1 MTELTAPTGAIE
13 ATRPG
18 GPEDDRPPILID
30 HRVRLQIL
38 GAILLGIFLSALDQ
52 TVVGTAL
59 PRIVTDLR
67 GNELYTWVFTIYL
80 LTATVSGPVY
90 GKLSDLFGR
99 RPMLMIGI
107 TLFLLGSVLCGL
119 SSEMWQLVLFRGI
132 QGLGAGSI
140 FPIALAVIGDLFTPV
155 ERGKYQGLFGAA
167 FGLSS
172 LIGPAIGGLITDTVG
187 WHWVFFVNLPLGL
200 VSLLIIWRTL
210 PSLSRPDRARN
221 VDYLGVAVFT
231 LAIVPIL
238 VGLTNAQSGAW
249 TDPTVGGF
257 ILAGLALAGVF
268 LWVESRAAEPL
279 VPLELFRNRTF
290 TVSVASVFLAAFGFF
305 ATVVFLP
312 RWFQVVAG
320 TSATESGY
328 QVLPLLLGLI
338 FSATTAGQVVS
349 RTGRYRWIAV
359 GAMVVLAVGLL
370 LLSNLRADTPRPLL
384 WFWMLVAGVGIGPI
398 FAIFPLIVQNAVP
411 FERLGVATANLTFF
425 QQVGGTVGLSIAGSI
440 FGATL
445 RREVPAQ
452 LGAANLPPQLT
463 DAFASRGLDTE
474 QVAAV
479 GDLGER
485 ILADVPAQFRS
496 AVEPHIP
503 AIVDAIHE
511 AVSIATAST
520 FMVGVA
526 AALAAGAMAFFLRE
540 MRLRGAADPDD
551 AARAEDGEE
560 IRREPLAVD

>member
-1 MTELTAPTGAIE
+1 MADPALAAPSDE
-13 ATRPG
+13 
-18 GPEDDRPPILID
+18 PPIPID

-38 GAILLGIFLSALDQ
+38 GAILLGVFLSALDQ

-67 GNELYTWVFTIYL
+67 GNDLYTWVFTIYL
-80 LTATVSGPVY
+80 LTATVSGPIY

-107 TLFLLGSVLCGL
+107 GLFLLGSALCGL

-140 FPIALAVIGDLFTPV
+140 FPIALAVIGDLFTPA
-155 ERGKYQGLFGAA
+155 ERGRYQGLFGAV
-167 FGLSS
+167 FGLSA
-172 LIGPAIGGLITDTVG
+172 LIGPAIGGLITDSVG
-187 WHWVFFVNLPLGL
+187 WQWVFLVNLPLGL
-200 VSLLIIWRTL
+200 VSLLIIGRTL

-221 VDYLGVAVFT
+221 IDYLGVAVFT

-238 VGLTNAQSGAW
+238 VGLTNAQSGSW
-249 TDPTVGGF
+249 TGLTVAGF
-257 ILAGLALAGVF
+257 ILAGVTLSGVF
-268 LWVESRAAEPL
+268 VWVESRAAEPL
-279 VPLELFRNRTF
+279 VPLDLFRNRTF
-290 TVSVASVFLAAFGFF
+290 TISVASVFFAAFGFF

-338 FSATTAGQVVS
+338 ASATTAGQVVS
-349 RTGRYRWIAV
+349 RTGRYRWLAV
-359 GAMVVLAVGLL
+359 GAMVVLAIGLL

-384 WFWMLVAGVGIGPI
+384 WFWMLVTGVGIGPI
-398 FAIFPLIVQNAVP
+398 FAIFPLVVQNAVALA
-411 FERLGVATANLTFF
+411 RLGVATANLTFF
-425 QQVGGTVGLSIAGSI
+425 QQVGGTVGLAIAGSV

-452 LGAANLPPQLT
+452 LSSAGVPGQLT
-463 DAFASRGLDTE
+463 DAFASRGFDAN

-485 ILADVPAQFRS
+485 ILADVPAEFRS
-496 AVEPHIP
+496 FVEPHVP
-503 AIVDAIHE
+503 AIVDAVHE
-511 AVSIATAST
+511 AFSLATAST
-520 FMVGVA
+520 FLIGVG
-526 AALAAGAMAFFLRE
+526 AALAAAVMAFFLRE
-540 MRLRGAADPDD
+540 MRLRGAVAP
-551 AARAEDGEE
+551 AARLGGDE
-560 IRREPLAVD
+560 IPGRPELAVD